1 MNIYAQLTMN
11 SLQKQLKDFAET
23 LGVDYF
29 GVADLSA
36 AKDFVLN
43 QGGESIARFPR
54 AISIGIRLIDSII
67 DELPHH
73 QDPAVIFTY
82 RGLYNSV
89 NANLDK
95 ATLFIAKKIQDAGF
109 EAYPIPAAQRIDTP
123 KLKGAFSHKLAAHL
137 AGLGWIGK
145 SCLLITLERGP
156 RVRWATIL
164 TNAPLQQTGKPLA
177 DRCGNCNKCVKIC
190 PVNAFT
196 GAKFNDSEPR
206 ETRFNAYLCD
216 EYIHKRELSLGD
228 GICGLCVYACPYGQK
243 RKHSTPT
250 EQDKNLLRKNTLLA
264 G

>member
-1 MNIYAQLTMN
+1 MN
-11 SLQKQLKDFAET
+11 SLQKQLKDFAEI

-29 GVADLSA
+29 GVADLSD

-95 ATLFIAKKIQDAGF
+95 ATLFIAKKIQEAGF

-164 TNAPLQQTGKPLA
+164 TNASLKQTGKPLA